1 MVANVVADL
10 KALEE
15 ELDEECARE
24 LAGAFLEDAANEMAA
39 VDQCIA
45 SQNAGELKAHAHAL
59 KGCCRT
65 IKAEDA
71 EAVCTDLES
80 AAIGADWG
88 KITSLRPLLQKHYD
102 ELCAFIHGY
111 LGN

>member
-1 MVANVVADL
+1 MVASVVADL
-10 KALEE
+10 KALAE

-24 LAGAFLEDAANEMAA
+24 LAGAFLEDAANEMSA

-71 EAVCTDLES
+71 EAVCTEFES
-80 AAIGADWG
+80 AAIAADWG
-88 KITSLRPLLQKHYD
+88 KISSLRPLLQMRYD

-111 LGN
+111 LGS

>member
-1 MVANVVADL
+1 MVASVVADL

-24 LAGAFLEDAANEMAA
+24 LAGAFLEDAANELSA

-45 SQNAGELKAHAHAL
+45 SQDASELKAHAHAL

-71 EAVCTDLES
+71 EAVCTEFES
-80 AAIGADWG
+80 AAIAADWA
-88 KITSLRPLLQKHYD
+88 KISSLRPLLQTRYE
-102 ELCAFIHGY
+102 ELCAFLHSY